1 MAKIVVCEDAPAIQ
15 KLIQMTLRTSDHDV
29 YIADDGVTGLE
40 IIDRERPDVVLTDIA
55 MPGLNGLEL
64 IQALQARPE
73 LAQIPVLLITA
84 SAQRTELAAGGRRGV
99 AGYVTKPFRTADLR
113 AAVDT

>member
-1 MAKIVVCEDAPAIQ
+1 
-15 KLIQMTLRTSDHDV
+15 RTGGHDV
-29 YIADDGVTGLE
+29 YIADDGAAGLAL
-40 IIDRERPDVVLTDIA
+40 IDRERPDVILTDIA

-64 IQALQARPE
+64 IKALQARPE

-84 SAQRTELAAGGRRGV
+84 SAQRTELAAGLRHGV

-113 AAVDT
+113 AAVAAVLARATADPPST